1 MENDL
6 KLGIVGQS
14 HFSGADATPHLSLQ
28 LSEGPSVREQAP
40 CSAATRNQTELHFDP
55 VN

>member
-6 KLGIVGQS
+6 KLGIVEQS

-28 LSEGPSVREQAP
+28 LSEGPSVRELPQGTKP
-40 CSAATRNQTELHFDP
+40 NFILTL
-55 VN
+55 